1 MRGTVVHKGT
11 RRIHGVAGTV
21 EDAGPHRDTMTTL
34 HLIDGTYELFR
45 AHFGA
50 PARTTPQGWEIGA
63 VHGII
68 MSTLSLLS
76 QDGVTHVG
84 AAFDSVIESFRNDMY
99 DGYKTGAGTP
109 PELHAQFPVAERA
122 MEAIGVTVWS
132 MIDQEADDGL
142 AAAAAR
148 FVDEVDK
155 VVILSPDKDMTQL
168 FGNPKIVG
176 YDTRNQSFVDADAVR
191 EKFGVSPRSIPDYLG
206 LVGDTAD
213 GFPGLAGWGA
223 KSAGTLLA
231 RYGHIEDI
239 PASEVDWDVK
249 VRGAARLAATLAERM
264 SDALLFR
271 DLATLRTDADI
282 HQSLD
287 DLRWRGVDRS
297 EFNTLC
303 DELGFTSVRN
313 RPSMWIGED

>member
-1 MRGTVVHKGT
+1 
-11 RRIHGVAGTV
+11 
-21 EDAGPHRDTMTTL
+21 MTTL

-50 PARTTPQGWEIGA
+50 PPRTTPEGWEIGA

-76 QDGVTHVG
+76 QDGVTHVA

-99 DGYKTGAGTP
+99 DGYKTGDGTP

-132 MIDQEADDGL
+132 MIEQEADDGL
-142 AAAAAR
+142 AAGAAR

-176 YDTRNQSFVDADAVR
+176 YDRRKQAFIDADGVR
-191 EKFGVSPRSIPDYLG
+191 EKFGVSPESIPDYLG
-206 LVGDTAD
+206 LVGDTVD
-213 GFPGLAGWGA
+213 GFPGLPGWGA
-223 KSAGTLLA
+223 KSAGALLA

-239 PASEVDWDVK
+239 PPSEEDWDIM
-249 VRGAARLAATLAERM
+249 VRGAAKLAATLSDQM
-264 SDALLFR
+264 SNALLFR
-271 DLATLRTDADI
+271 DLATLRTNAEI
-282 HQSLD
+282 PQTLD
-287 DLRWRGVDRS
+287 DLRWRGAQREELDA
-297 EFNTLC
+297 LC

-313 RPSMWIGED
+313 RPSKWAGES